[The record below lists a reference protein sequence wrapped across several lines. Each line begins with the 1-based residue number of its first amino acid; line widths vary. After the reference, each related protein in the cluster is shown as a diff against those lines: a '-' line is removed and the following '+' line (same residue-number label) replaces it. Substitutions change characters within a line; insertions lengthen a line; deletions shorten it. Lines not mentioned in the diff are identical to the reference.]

1 MRSTDGRAA
10 QAGFALVEAVV
21 ALALLAIGVTAGL
34 TGVDTASAGARE
46 MVYRGHAQCMV
57 RSEAQYVWRAP
68 YAGAYT
74 VPAADRIG
82 YLRVDLTATTGVTGL
97 QQVTISYFD
106 SASGGLLI
114 QPITILK
121 AQAASDSNAVMGSNQ
136 IGAGC

>member
-1 MRSTDGRAA
+1 MRSTDRRAA

-21 ALALLAIGVTAGL
+21 ALALLAIGVTVGL

-68 YAGAYT
+68 YASSYT

-82 YLRVDLTATTGVTGL
+82 YLRVILTATGVTGL
-97 QQVTISYFD
+97 QQVTISFFD

-114 QPITILK
+114 QPVTVLK
-121 AQAASDSNAVMGSNQ
+121 AQGASDANAAGGGNQ